1 MSGVDSDLLRDMK
14 RYLRRRSSAGISSIF
29 RIEDGERRGE
39 SGSGEE
45 EIMVRTSPEDGVAPR
60 YDDTPERVLE
70 EGFSRDTR
78 LPAQESLFQ
87 AAGPQSEAPEGKDL
101 ASLERI
107 VSECT
112 RCALSETRTKTV
124 FGRGDPESA
133 IVFVGEAPGK
143 DEDLQG
149 EPFVGRAGKLLDK
162 ILASIGFDRE
172 DVYIAN
178 ILKCRPPGN
187 RDPKEDEV
195 AACEAFLARQLEL
208 IKPRLICALGRIAG
222 QNLLGTKASLKVLRQ
237 GIHYYNGI
245 RVVVTYHPAALLR
258 NPQFKRPAWED
269 MKMLRR
275 LYDGYSSGG

>member
-1 MSGVDSDLLRDMK
+1 MMSCVDTELLRDMK
-14 RYLRRRSSAGISSIF
+14 RYLRRRASAGVSSIF
-29 RIEDGERRGE
+29 RIDGADYRERRGA
-39 SGSGEE
+39 GEE
-45 EIMVRTSPEDGVAPR
+45 EIMVRTSPEDKIVGAG
-60 YDDTPERVLE
+60 DSEGRVLG
-70 EGFSRDTR
+70 EGFRRDTR
-78 LPAQESLFQ
+78 PPTQENLFTT
-87 AAGPQSEAPEGKDL
+87 AGPVAEEPEGKDL

-107 VSECT
+107 VSGCT

-124 FGRGDPESA
+124 FGRGDPESG
-133 IVFVGEAPGK
+133 IVFVGEAPGR

-162 ILASIGFDRE
+162 ILASIGLERE

-187 RDPKEDEV
+187 RDPREDEV
-195 AACEAFLARQLEL
+195 AACEAYLARQLEL
-208 IKPRLICALGRIAG
+208 IKPRLICALGRVAG

-245 RVVVTYHPAALLR
+245 RVIVTYHPAALLR
-258 NPQFKRPAWED
+258 NPHFKRPAWED
-269 MKMLRR
+269 MKMLRN